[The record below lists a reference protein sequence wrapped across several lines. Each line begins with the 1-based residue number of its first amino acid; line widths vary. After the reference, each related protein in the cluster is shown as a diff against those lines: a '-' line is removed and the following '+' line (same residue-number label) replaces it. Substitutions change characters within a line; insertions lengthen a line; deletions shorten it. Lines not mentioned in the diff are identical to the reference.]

1 MEKTK
6 KKVVY
11 LNIQILRVI
20 LCFNIVAM
28 HSINIKNQNKILHFI
43 CGTARYYYVPTFFY
57 IILFFIL
64 YFYSKE
70 YYKIK
75 RKTFKINYSI
85 YYLAFC
91 IFCKICFYK

>member
-11 LNIQILRVI
+11 LNMQILRVI

-43 CGTARYYYVPTFFY
+43 CGTARYYYVPTFFFISFYFSYY
-57 IILFFIL
+57 IFTQRNI
-64 YFYSKE
+64 
-70 YYKIK
+70 
-75 RKTFKINYSI
+75 
-85 YYLAFC
+85 
-91 IFCKICFYK
+91 